1 MKLRLFIVLLVCTA
15 VFSTN
20 ASAGLQLQTV
30 SRKGVKTTSRSA
42 TGTCGFRNNYYGQSD
57 LLMFCDGWKGRS
69 KARYDFYL
77 PKKLYGTPTMHVY
90 ANKLCCSSTYIKKR
104 LVYVEPR
111 HYRIVVSVTNPA
123 RYDLRSV
130 SLSYYV
136 KT

>member
-1 MKLRLFIVLLVCTA
+1 MKLRLFIVLLVCAA

-20 ASAGLQLQTV
+20 ASASLQLQTV
-30 SRKGVKTTSRSA
+30 SRKGVNTTSRSA
-42 TGTCGFRNNYYGQSD
+42 TGTCGFQNNYYGASD

-77 PKKLYGTPTMHVY
+77 PKNLYGTPTMHVY
-90 ANKLCCSSTYIKKR
+90 GDKLCCSSTYIKKR

-111 HYRIVVSVTNPA
+111 HYRIVVSVTNPG